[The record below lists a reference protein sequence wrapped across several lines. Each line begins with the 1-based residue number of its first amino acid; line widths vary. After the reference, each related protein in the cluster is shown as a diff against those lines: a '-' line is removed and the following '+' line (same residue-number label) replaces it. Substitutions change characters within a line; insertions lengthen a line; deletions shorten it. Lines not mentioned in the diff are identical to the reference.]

1 MKLFLIDALALIY
14 RSHFAFIK
22 NPRMTSYGK
31 NTSATFG
38 FVNTLLELILKEKP
52 THLGVA
58 FDPPGPTKRH
68 EEFANYKAQRQE
80 TPEDIIQA
88 IPDIKRILKAWHIP
102 ILEIDGYEADDIIG
116 TLAKKAS
123 TQNINVFMVTPDKDY
138 AQLVDDHIFMYKPSI
153 GKNPLEILDK
163 NKVKE
168 KFGVYPE
175 QITDLL
181 GLMGD
186 SSDNYPGIPKIGEKT
201 ALELL
206 NQYQTLENVLA
217 NAHNIQKKSIQETL
231 SHNGHLGIASKKLA
245 TIYTDI
251 DIPLDMNSLKL
262 DPPNEQE
269 LLQIFTELEFKT
281 LAQRILGKSIHY
293 NSHPTAPNLFDAS
306 SPNHNLTNSSYNTPK
321 TIKDVPHQYFTITQ
335 EKEIQ
340 NLVNELCQQQ
350 SVCFDSETN
359 QLDAIGSQLV
369 GLSFCYKPH
378 EAFYIPIP
386 DEYEKAKKILTLFQ
400 PFFENNN
407 ILKIG
412 QNLKYDLLALK
423 NYNIQVAEPF
433 FDTMIA
439 HYVIDAESK
448 HNMDFLSEK
457 YLNYTPISIETLIGK
472 KGKNQKSMKEVELSK
487 ITEYAAEDADI
498 TFQLYEKF
506 LPLIHQNQL
515 ENIFYTIESP
525 LMPVLVEMEYQG
537 VKIDVH
543 ILKELSQELHKE
555 LKTLEKQIYE
565 LSGTEFNI
573 QSPKQLSEILFD
585 KLNLTKGKKTA
596 TGQLSTNEETLL
608 ELAEEHEI
616 VKKILDYR
624 QTAKLKSTY
633 VDALPELIN
642 PKTQRLHTTFAQT
655 VAVTGRLSSINPN
668 LQNIPIRTEKG
679 KEIRKAFIA
688 SENHVLLSCDYSQI
702 ELRIMAALSQ
712 DENLID
718 AFAKK
723 EDIHI
728 ATAARIF
735 NVPLNEVNSDMRRKA
750 KTANFGI
757 IYGISA
763 YGLAQRLNI
772 SRTEAKKLIDIYFE
786 KYPKVKTYMENAIKS
801 AREKGYVETMMGRKR
816 YLKDIHSANFT
827 VRSFAERTAI
837 NTPIQGTAADI
848 IKLAMIDIHHLIQK
862 NQWKTRMILQVH
874 DELLFEVPNE
884 EIDIVQEP
892 IKKAM
897 ENAFSISV
905 PLEVNIG
912 IGTNWLEAH

>member
-22 NPRMTSYGK
+22 NPRITSYGK

-38 FVNTLLELILKEKP
+38 FINTLYELILKEKP

-68 EEFANYKAQRQE
+68 EEFENYKAQRQE
-80 TPEDIIQA
+80 TPEDIIQS
-88 IPDIKRILKAWHIP
+88 IPDIKKILKAWHIP
-102 ILEIDGYEADDIIG
+102 ILELNGFEADDVIG
-116 TLAKKAS
+116 TLAKQAS
-123 TQNINVFMVTPDKDY
+123 AQNIDVFMVTPDKDY
-138 AQLVDDHIFMYKPSI
+138 AQLVDNHIFMYKPSI

-168 KFGVYPE
+168 KYGVYPE
-175 QITDLL
+175 QIPDLL

-186 SSDNYPGIPKIGEKT
+186 SSDNYPGVPKIGEKT
-201 ALELL
+201 ALELI
-206 NQYQTLENVLA
+206 QKFQTLENVLA
-217 NAHNIQKKSIQETL
+217 NIQNIEKKSIQETL
-231 SHNGHLGIASKKLA
+231 KNNGHLGIASKKLA
-245 TIYTDI
+245 TIYTNLDI
-251 DIPLDMNSLKL
+251 HLNMHELKL
-262 DPPNEQE
+262 EPPNEQE
-269 LLQIFTELEFKT
+269 LLQIFSELEFKT

-293 NSHPTAPNLFDAS
+293 SKSDSIDLFSASNSKN
-306 SPNHNLTNSSYNTPK
+306 SPDLSQIHQNIQT
-321 TIKDVPHQYFTITQ
+321 VQHQYFILNS
-335 EKEIQ
+335 EDDIQ
-340 NLVNELCQQQ
+340 NFIKELCSQKA
-350 SVCFDSETN
+350 VCFDSETD
-359 QLDAIGSQLV
+359 QLEVIDSQLI
-369 GLSFCYKPH
+369 GLSFCFQKHRAY
-378 EAFYIPIP
+378 YIPLP
-386 DEYEKAKKILTLFQ
+386 DHYENTKKILHFFQ
-400 PFFENNN
+400 PFFENPQ

-423 NYNIQVAEPF
+423 NYGIQVAGPF

-439 HYVIDAESK
+439 HYVLEPESK

-472 KGKNQKSMKEVELSK
+472 KGKNQKSMKEVEISK
-487 ITEYAAEDADI
+487 VAEYSAEDADV
-498 TFQLYEKF
+498 TFQLYENF
-506 LPLIHQNQL
+506 LPLIS
-515 ENIFYTIESP
+515 ENHLDSIFYKIEEP
-525 LMPVLVEMEYQG
+525 LMPVLVEMEYHG
-537 VKIDVH
+537 VKIDKKVLAD
-543 ILKELSQELHKE
+543 ISVELQKELDI
-555 LKTLEKQIYE
+555 LEKNIYE
-565 LSGTEFNI
+565 LAGTSFNI

-585 KLNLTKGKKTA
+585 KLQLKKGKKTS
-596 TGQLSTNEETLL
+596 TGQFSTDEETLM
-608 ELAEEHEI
+608 ELAQEHEI
-616 VKKILDYR
+616 VRKILDYR

-655 VAVTGRLSSINPN
+655 VAVTGRLSSVNPN

-679 KEIRKAFIA
+679 KEVRKAFVA

-702 ELRIMAALSQ
+702 ELRIMAALSG
-712 DENLID
+712 DDNLIE
-718 AFAKK
+718 AFAKN
-723 EDIHI
+723 EDIHA

-735 NVPLNEVNSDMRRKA
+735 NIPIHEVNSDMRRKA

-763 YGLAQRLNI
+763 FGLAQRLNI
-772 SRTEAKKLIDIYFE
+772 SRTEAKKLIDTYFE
-786 KYPKVKTYMENAIKS
+786 KYPKVKQYMENAITM
-801 AREKGYVETMMGRKR
+801 AREKGYVETLMGRKR

-874 DELLFEVPNE
+874 DELLFEVPQD
-884 EIDIVQEP
+884 EISMVQEP
-892 IKKAM
+892 IKNAM
-897 ENAFSISV
+897 ENAFELIV
-905 PLEVNIG
+905 PLEVNAG
-912 IGTNWLEAH
+912 IGKNWLEAH